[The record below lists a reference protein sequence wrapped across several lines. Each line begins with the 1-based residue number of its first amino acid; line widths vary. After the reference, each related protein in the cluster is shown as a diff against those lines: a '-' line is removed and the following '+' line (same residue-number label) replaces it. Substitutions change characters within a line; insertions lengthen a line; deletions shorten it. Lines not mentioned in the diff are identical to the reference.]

1 MTATSVSIVVPCRN
15 EAGAIPR
22 FLESVLGQQVGGID
36 LEVIVADGHSEDATR
51 ATLARYCRRD
61 GRLRVVDN
69 PERGASSG
77 LNLAIGEA
85 RGEVII
91 RMDAHTEYAPDYV
104 RECVRL
110 LQETGADNVGG
121 PARTRARGV
130 VGRAIAAA
138 YHSPFSSG
146 GARFHDDGYEGWVD
160 TVPYGCWKKETLL
173 RLGLFDEALVRNQDD
188 ELNLRITRSGG
199 RIWQAPSIR
208 SWYWPRTSLGKLFQ
222 QYMQYGY
229 WKVAV
234 IRKHRLPASWRH
246 LVPAAFLA
254 ANVAWVTAAAAGSAL
269 GLRSL
274 GSWSVRMGLAL
285 VLSYLAACLWAASSR
300 IRREGIAAAA
310 LLPLVFPVFHL
321 SYGAGFLW
329 GLWDALRV
337 PAKDAAAR
345 SLVTEVTR

>member
-1 MTATSVSIVVPCRN
+1 
-15 EAGAIPR
+15 
-22 FLESVLGQQVGGID
+22 
-36 LEVIVADGHSEDATR
+36 
-51 ATLARYCRRD
+51 
-61 GRLRVVDN
+61 
-69 PERGASSG
+69 
-77 LNLAIGEA
+77 
-85 RGEVII
+85 
-91 RMDAHTEYAPDYV
+91 
-104 RECVRL
+104 
-110 LQETGADNVGG
+110 
-121 PARTRARGV
+121 
-130 VGRAIAAA
+130 
-138 YHSPFSSG
+138 
-146 GARFHDDGYEGWVD
+146 
-160 TVPYGCWKKETLL
+160 
-173 RLGLFDEALVRNQDD
+173 
-188 ELNLRITRSGG
+188 
-199 RIWQAPSIR
+199 
-208 SWYWPRTSLGKLFQ
+208 
-222 QYMQYGY
+222 MQYGY

-285 VLSYLAACLWAASSR
+285 VLSYLAAGLWAASSR

-310 LLPLVFPVFHL
+310 LLPLVFPVYHL